1 MAIIKTEAIVL
12 RRWELRETSLL
23 VNFYTKESGKVS
35 GELKGVRADP
45 RKFASP
51 VDVFSHND
59 IIYYQ
64 KRNSSVHLVSQCD
77 LRSVYPRI
85 RSDLRLISLAS
96 SLCELLDGVMAP
108 EDANTEIFALALD
121 CLAELENN
129 NYPDKIMSIFKI
141 KMLSLSGFKPHI
153 DSCVSC
159 GTASSKQF
167 KFSMGLGGLLCSS
180 CRAKDTK
187 TRQIFM
193 GTIASIKHI
202 EKNDL
207 RNSLKLGLNPQI
219 KRELDFVLNSFL
231 DYHLGKRLKSE
242 RVLNAVTEGQ

>member
-12 RRWELRETSLL
+12 KRWPLRETSLL
-23 VNFYTKESGKVS
+23 VNFYTRDSGKVT
-35 GELKGVRADP
+35 GELKGVRTDP

-51 VDVFSHND
+51 VDIFSYND

-64 KRNSSVHLVSQCD
+64 KKNSSVHLVSQCD
-77 LRSVYPRI
+77 LRSAYPRI
-85 RSDLRLISLAS
+85 RSDLRLIGLAS
-96 SLCELLDGVMAP
+96 SVCELLDGIMAA
-108 EDANTEIFALALD
+108 EDANAQIFALALD
-121 CLAELENN
+121 CLAELENAGH
-129 NYPDKIMSIFKI
+129 PEKIMSIFKI

-159 GTASSKQF
+159 GDVSAGQYR
-167 KFSMGLGGLLCSS
+167 FSMGLGGLLCGR
-180 CRAKDTK
+180 CRQKDTS

-193 GTIASIKHI
+193 GTVASIKHI
-202 EKNDL
+202 EKNDF

-242 RVLNAVTEGQ
+242 KVLKLTTEAV